1 VIESGPKEADFL
13 ELNKIYLQEKKS
25 RVWWKNPPSLQF

>member
-25 RVWWKNPPSLQF
+25 RV

>member
-1 VIESGPKEADFL
+1 L

-25 RVWWKNPPSLQF
+25 RVWWKSLPSLRS

>member
-1 VIESGPKEADFL
+1 L

-25 RVWWKNPPSLQF
+25 RVWWKNQLSAQS